1 MSFGKSLIAIREAQ
15 NISRK
20 DFAAQLAIPY
30 TTLRNY
36 ETGQREPGH
45 KLLVKMA
52 SLLSVSTDELLGHC
66 PDKAKAPALSGEA
79 LDMIKDYHSLDQWG
93 KQAVRS
99 VLAHEKARCKA
110 LGAPALNTQA
120 LGAPASSAQTTAAQA
135 GTARPAGRVIPLRCS
150 AQPASAGTG
159 LYLGPEE
166 FTTLLVQENEAT
178 RQASFCVP
186 VSGDS
191 MEPRYHHGDLL
202 MIDAGAAPGPGDI
215 GLFTVDGEGYV
226 KACGAG
232 CLVSLNPAYP
242 NIPLTEDTRCNG
254 KVIGVLKPDWVVEK

>member
-1 MSFGKSLIAIREAQ
+1 MKRRGAR
-15 NISRK
+15 R
-20 DFAAQLAIPY
+20 LAPRHQAPKRQPPRPV
-30 TTLRNY
+30 L
-36 ETGQREPGH
+36 PGPH
-45 KLLVKMA
+45 
-52 SLLSVSTDELLGHC
+52 
-66 PDKAKAPALSGEA
+66 
-79 LDMIKDYHSLDQWG
+79 
-93 KQAVRS
+93 
-99 VLAHEKARCKA
+99 
-110 LGAPALNTQA
+110 
-120 LGAPASSAQTTAAQA
+120 
-135 GTARPAGRVIPLRCS
+135 
-150 AQPASAGTG
+150 AGTG

-242 NIPLTEDTRCNG
+242 SIPLTEDTRCNG